1 MSIDIG
7 IEALEGIV
15 KDGIKEMLQLGG
27 DGGVRARAKASWYKA
42 VKEAVLDYQRRLLDD
57 FLPVLVRDFS
67 TSAVVKFSRGKMSEE
82 DIKNLKSFME
92 MVEKSNFG
100 ILESELLKKIEDIKN
115 KAWRNQTNDEK
126 MEKIKQAVV
135 DGHQWIF
142 RRLELHVRS
151 KVKEEM
157 YKRSVKRSS
166 IEVMLFNFTDGKADG
181 SLRNLFQHGMD
192 SVPSSRISKKEA
204 DRRVL
209 DALLEYVMRLGRR
222 KIYGYSIV
230 QASSVQDWIIKMKN
244 RSMDKDARDF
254 VDTLEAT
261 LPALQAELDLVFQDV
276 EADSKEEMIKKLD
289 EEGKVLVICDKN
301 MGMSLFSLETMRK
314 ADEGLMSQLGAIKMN
329 NTKEEII
336 ALVVE
341 EIDKFEKGLTRDQ
354 KEFMDTYYG
363 SRLRHIKKTTFPF
376 LKSQHKIH
384 KMTEDQIKNKDLS
397 VLKFRP
403 VVDAKEWM
411 TR

>member
-1 MSIDIG
+1 M
-7 IEALEGIV
+7 
-15 KDGIKEMLQLGG
+15 
-27 DGGVRARAKASWYKA
+27 
-42 VKEAVLDYQRRLLDD
+42 KEAVLDYQRRLLDD

-67 TSAVVKFSRGKMSEE
+67 TSIVVKFSRGKMSEE

-115 KAWRNQTNDEK
+115 KAWKNPTNDEK

-151 KVKEEM
+151 EVKEEM

-166 IEVMLFNFTDGKADG
+166 IEVMLFNFTDGKPDG

-204 DRRVL
+204 DRRVQ

-276 EADSKEEMIKKLD
+276 FLNHLILPHNS
-289 EEGKVLVICDKN
+289 
-301 MGMSLFSLETMRK
+301 SH
-314 ADEGLMSQLGAIKMN
+314 QLI
-329 NTKEEII
+329 
-336 ALVVE
+336 
-341 EIDKFEKGLTRDQ
+341 
-354 KEFMDTYYG
+354 
-363 SRLRHIKKTTFPF
+363 
-376 LKSQHKIH
+376 
-384 KMTEDQIKNKDLS
+384 
-397 VLKFRP
+397 
-403 VVDAKEWM
+403 
-411 TR
+411 